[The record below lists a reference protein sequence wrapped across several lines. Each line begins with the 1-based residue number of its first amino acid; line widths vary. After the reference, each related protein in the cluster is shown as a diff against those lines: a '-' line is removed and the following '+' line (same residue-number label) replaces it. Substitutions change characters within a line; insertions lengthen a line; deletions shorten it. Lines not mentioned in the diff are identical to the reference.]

1 MRPNPRTPRTNPRTP
16 RTPGRSAGVFSCHAG
31 PARRASRKLLER
43 IVEFVKLAGGEKRI
57 CEYNQEACRVTAFDG
72 KKSLIRSFPS
82 KVGVRT
88 VATRIGRIRVDTRAS
103 ERARERNATPPDH
116 VWLPT
121 TLAASCDT
129 TSLAPNRCAWAL
141 SVSKKR
147 DPSSFTAAMIQGPSS
162 RTTHA

>member
-1 MRPNPRTPRTNPRTP
+1 M
-16 RTPGRSAGVFSCHAG
+16 
-31 PARRASRKLLER
+31 
-43 IVEFVKLAGGEKRI
+43 
-57 CEYNQEACRVTAFDG
+57 TAFDG

-88 VATRIGRIRVDTRAS
+88 VATRIGRVRVGTRAS
-103 ERARERNATPPDH
+103 ERARANATQRNATQRNATQRNATPSDH

-129 TSLAPNRCAWAL
+129 TSLAPNRCACAL

-147 DPSSFTAAMIQGPSS
+147 DPSSFTAVMIQGPSS
-162 RTTHA
+162 RTTHV